1 MPSSFENISTISK
14 AIELA
19 LGPVFLLTGIA
30 GMLNVMSGRLSRII
44 DRGRYLTEKIIDKPS
59 IQQKDVT
66 NELKTLERRR
76 HYTSLAITSC
86 TVSALFVCLV
96 IVTLFSEA
104 MYNVPLDRIIGYLFI
119 LAILALVVGLS
130 FFLREVHQSS
140 ITVRLNKSR
149 EKKTDSPTRFEDAD
163 Q

>member
-44 DRGRYLTEKIIDKPS
+44 DRGRSLTERNVDNQAIHQAAIDK
-59 IQQKDVT
+59 
-66 NELKTLERRR
+66 ELKTLERRR
-76 HYTSLAITSC
+76 HFTSLAITSC

-96 IVTLFSEA
+96 IITLFFEA
-104 MYNVPLDRIIGYLFI
+104 MYNVPLDKIIGYLFI
-119 LAILALVVGLS
+119 LAILALVVGLG
-130 FFLREVHQSS
+130 FFLREVHQSA

-149 EKKTDSPTRFEDAD
+149 EK
-163 Q
+163 

>member
-59 IQQKDVT
+59 IQQMDVSK
-66 NELKTLERRR
+66 ELKTLERRR
-76 HYTSLAITSC
+76 NFTSLAITSC

-96 IVTLFSEA
+96 IITLFFEA
-104 MYNVPLDRIIGYLFI
+104 MYKVPLDRIIGYLFI

-140 ITVRLNKSR
+140 LTVRLNKSR
-149 EKKTDSPTRFEDAD
+149 EKKTDYPTR
-163 Q
+163 